1 MALSPDAT
9 MVFQTDVYRAAY
21 RRHFGTGKRFHTLRV
36 NARVGANAEGSA
48 GDETQ
53 SERESGTAFLMT
65 RGHLLRQLEWWGAGI
80 HDIGGASSNSARTAS
95 ALWREIERLAARHD
109 GAHLAQVDARSAL
122 VGLAQSSGWQI
133 EEAETCPVLAL
144 PDSWLGYIALLGKNM
159 REQIRRYPK
168 RLAKQFSVSYE
179 LAQSEDEMQRAL
191 ADLFRLHGKR
201 WRARGQ
207 TGVLALPSRQRFHQE
222 VCRMFL
228 RRGWLRLWTLRCNGQ
243 AACVLLCYCYAG
255 RYYFFIGGFE
265 PEMMRWSVGTCLFAR
280 VFQHAIEEGAHEFDF
295 LRGAEEYKYRFGAI
309 DRAYKTLSLF
319 QPTARGRLLGRKLQ
333 CETAFMQ
340 RLHEKFSAAHAGKSS

>member
-1 MALSPDAT
+1 MALSPDAAT
-9 MVFQTDVYRAAY
+9 VFQTDVYRAAY
-21 RRHFGTGKRFHTLRV
+21 RRHFGAGKRFHTLRV
-36 NARVGANAEGSA
+36 RMGSQVSAIA
-48 GDETQ
+48 GSDPNTQ
-53 SERESGTAFLMT
+53 TERDSATAFLIT

-80 HDIGGASSNSARTAS
+80 HDIGGASSDSPRAAS

-122 VGLAQSSGWQI
+122 IGLAQSSGWQI

-144 PDSWLGYIALLGKNM
+144 PGSWPNYIALLGKNM

-179 LAQSEDEMQRAL
+179 LARSEEQVQHAL

-207 TGVLALPSRQRFHQE
+207 TGVLAPPRRQRFHQE
-222 VCRMFL
+222 VCRAFL
-228 RRGWLRLWTLRCNGQ
+228 WRGWLRLWTLRCDGQ

-265 PEMMRWSVGTCLFAR
+265 PELIRWSVGTCLFAR
-280 VFQHAIEEGAHEFDF
+280 VLQQAIEEGAYEFDF
-295 LRGAEEYKYRFGAI
+295 LRGSEEYKYRFGAV

-319 QPTARGRLLGRKLQ
+319 HPTARGHLLRRKMQ
-333 CETAFMQ
+333 CETVFMQ